1 MSATVPTKGPSNPRL
16 MWYEAKV
23 TLNKGGEDKVYYCNF
38 LCESLLGAQA
48 RSVSMAQAEGG
59 KFVHSE
65 CKLSD
70 KYNHNVGREPTP
82 PETTP
87 AAPEP
92 PKARELSAKEKR
104 AIRAFTVVPI
114 NLDVTL
120 YV

>member
-1 MSATVPTKGPSNPRL
+1 

-65 CKLSD
+65 CKLSE
-70 KYNHNVGREPTP
+70 KYNNVGREPTP

-87 AAPEP
+87 ALPAPTKVP
-92 PKARELSAKEKR
+92 ELSAKEKR

>member
-1 MSATVPTKGPSNPRL
+1 

-65 CKLSD
+65 CKLSE
-70 KYNHNVGREPTP
+70 KYNKHTEPEP

-87 AAPEP
+87 AVDPSVAAAKARYEAEKKQEP